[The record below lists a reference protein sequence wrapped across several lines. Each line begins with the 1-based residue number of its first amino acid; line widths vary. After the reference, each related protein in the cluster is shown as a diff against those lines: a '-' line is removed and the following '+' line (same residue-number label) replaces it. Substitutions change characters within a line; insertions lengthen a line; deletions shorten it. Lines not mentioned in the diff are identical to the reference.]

1 MAREQ
6 LQTLTE
12 PMYYILL
19 ALINPMHGYEVMQTV
34 PVISG
39 GRVTVGAGTL
49 YALLTRFE
57 KERIIKCVGDDG
69 RRKTFLLTDKGRGVL
84 RREYD
89 RLVESIAAYDEYGK
103 GGAQSE
109 TTG

>member
-12 PMYYILL
+12 SMYFILL
-19 ALINPMHGYEVMQTV
+19 AIAHQPAHGYEIMKAVSD
-34 PVISG
+34 ISD

-57 KERIIKCVGDDG
+57 KELIVRCTSHDG
-69 RRKTFLLTDKGRGVL
+69 RRKTYELTAKGRQIL
-84 RREYD
+84 AREYA
-89 RLVESIAAYDEYGK
+89 RLIDSIAAYERYVRE
-103 GGAQSE
+103 ARRA
-109 TTG
+109 